1 MVLFGGPH
9 IEFLGHLDNSNK
21 TKLNTNILCYLL
33 AIVLQTKFHEMVC
46 QSIYTQASPKISDPI
61 PAPPTSPSFHRSY
74 PSSFDTVLHDLFFFS
89 LRTFTP
95 SSLLPP
101 PPLYAL
107 APYLVC
113 LIPCPFS
120 PSFAL
125 SVSRFFSFLLLH
137 PVLWDHSIIT

>member
-21 TKLNTNILCYLL
+21 TKLNTKILCYLL

-46 QSIYTQASPKISDPI
+46 QSIYTQASPQISGPI
-61 PAPPTSPSFHRSY
+61 PAPPISPSFHRSY

-101 PPLYAL
+101 L
-107 APYLVC
+107 
-113 LIPCPFS
+113 PFT
-120 PSFAL
+120 PSLRTSFVSSLAL
-125 SVSRFFSFLLLH
+125 SLHSSLCPSVVSFLSCSFTL
-137 PVLWDHSIIT
+137 SFGTIQ